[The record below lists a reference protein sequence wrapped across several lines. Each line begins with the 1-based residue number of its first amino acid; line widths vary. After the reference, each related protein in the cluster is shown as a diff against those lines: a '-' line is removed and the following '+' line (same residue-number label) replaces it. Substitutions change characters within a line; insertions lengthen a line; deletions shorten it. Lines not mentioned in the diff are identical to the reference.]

1 MEWNDSLVCLV
12 ILPRDFSLPFVVSPS
27 LALTYFVDPQVLKEK
42 NGPKEIVKIENKL
55 KEKEINKVRLVCSQL
70 IFRDRIILQ

>member
-1 MEWNDSLVCLV
+1 MIPLFVWSFCREIFRFRSL
-12 ILPRDFSLPFVVSPS
+12 SVSPS